1 MIKIFTGDN
10 RLRASQEITRLLGDN
25 YEVIE
30 GADLTPSDLPSLFL
44 GATLFADTRNILI
57 RDLST
62 NPSVFAKLPDYLNT
76 PHQVIIQ
83 ELKLD
88 KRSATYKSLKN
99 HIEIRDFPLPK
110 DPSLQLVFDI
120 FRTAERNG
128 QKSLQMLA
136 KIKTAE
142 DPIRFFGL
150 LASQALKNYSRRQG
164 TKEKKVLQELSQ
176 LDLQLKSTATDPWL
190 LIEGF
195 LLRVQTSS

>member
-10 RLRASQEITRLLGDN
+10 RLRASQEITKLLGDN

-30 GADLTPSDLPSLFL
+30 GADLTPGDLPSLFH
-44 GATLFADTRNILI
+44 GATLFTDTRNILI

-62 NPSVFAKLPDYLNT
+62 NPSVFEKLPDYLNT

-99 HIEIRDFPLPK
+99 QVEIRDFPLPK
-110 DPSLQLVFDI
+110 NPNLQLVFDI
-120 FRTAERNG
+120 FKTAERNG

-136 KIKTAE
+136 KIKPTE

-150 LASQALKNYSRRQG
+150 LVSQALKNYSRRQG

-195 LLRVQTSS
+195 LLRVQTLG